1 MKRSWAQIPQ
11 WHVVPTAYPP
21 LLCLIFK
28 LTIIAWCASKHV
40 QAFHGA
46 LIAAHAANFQKRP
59 PVSISEK
66 SQWHKLDERECQLCD
81 YNEKNET
88 RVLFIDWFYKEIGM
102 LMRAALLL
110 KLMIEAGVAHHF
122 RLLSLGKGIT
132 LLCHVRTLLTWQTV
146 YHRCPLTAAKAIC
159 H

>member
-1 MKRSWAQIPQ
+1 M
-11 WHVVPTAYPP
+11 
-21 LLCLIFK
+21 
-28 LTIIAWCASKHV
+28 

-88 RVLFIDWFYKEIGM
+88 RVLFID
-102 LMRAALLL
+102 
-110 KLMIEAGVAHHF
+110 
-122 RLLSLGKGIT
+122 
-132 LLCHVRTLLTWQTV
+132 
-146 YHRCPLTAAKAIC
+146 
-159 H
+159 